1 MGIRGGGGGEG
12 RGGGEEEGKRGCVE
26 RGDALDRDK
35 AHKRRD
41 PAGSKPHHR
50 NHSLINTIIT
60 CNVLNIDELDYVI
73 QSILYI
79 DQHLIIPIISF
90 IISSQCHAMS
100 HCGAVVWLHGL
111 GDSGAGWKGAFGGL
125 SRRLSFHHPDSPV
138 QPVTIEQG
146 ARMPSW
152 FDIAVWPLGLSE
164 PEGPQGID
172 ESVQRVHGIIAEIES
187 KGIPSHK
194 ILVGGFS
201 QGGALSILAGLT
213 YPRKLAGV
221 ASISGWCAY
230 RTGLKDKVHPSN
242 AQLPM
247 LLTVGTGDPIVTLP
261 LTSASGEI
269 LKSILG
275 ESFTF
280 SAVKRGEHQ
289 PALSEMQAVGKFIE
303 SCLE

>member
-1 MGIRGGGGGEG
+1 
-12 RGGGEEEGKRGCVE
+12 
-26 RGDALDRDK
+26 
-35 AHKRRD
+35 
-41 PAGSKPHHR
+41 
-50 NHSLINTIIT
+50 
-60 CNVLNIDELDYVI
+60 
-73 QSILYI
+73 
-79 DQHLIIPIISF
+79 
-90 IISSQCHAMS
+90 MS
-100 HCGAVVWLHGL
+100 TRGAVVWLHGL
-111 GDSGAGWKGAFGGL
+111 GDSGAGWKGAFGEL
-125 SRRLSFHHPDSPV
+125 ARRLSFHHPDSPV
-138 QPVTIEQG
+138 QPVTIERG

-187 KGIPSHK
+187 NGIPSHK

-242 AQLPM
+242 DQLPI